1 MILILVILHRQML
14 STCSSMFIPRYRCTY
29 YILRQDRA
37 AYEYV
42 TNIVLPMAVYMD
54 LVITNT
60 HILGAKFDRLRE
72 NFKRKVKLRRMWE
85 KKNDHL
91 HDGFMLS
98 YEQFHRG
105 ACYTG

>member
-60 HILGAKFDRLRE
+60 HILGAKSDRLRE
-72 NFKRKVKLRRMWE
+72 NFKRKVKLRRM
-85 KKNDHL
+85 
-91 HDGFMLS
+91 
-98 YEQFHRG
+98 
-105 ACYTG
+105 

>member
-60 HILGAKFDRLRE
+60 HILGAKSDRLRE

-85 KKNDHL
+85 KENDHL
-91 HDGFMLS
+91 HDGIMLS

>member
-1 MILILVILHRQML
+1 MIQILVILHRQML

-60 HILGAKFDRLRE
+60 HILGAKSDRLRE

-85 KKNDHL
+85 KENDHL
-91 HDGFMLS
+91 HDGIMLS

>member
-42 TNIVLPMAVYMD
+42 TNIDKHTVPEGKTFGWNKGGVNLPV
-54 LVITNT
+54 T
-60 HILGAKFDRLRE
+60 
-72 NFKRKVKLRRMWE
+72 
-85 KKNDHL
+85 
-91 HDGFMLS
+91 S
-98 YEQFHRG
+98 
-105 ACYTG
+105 

>member
-1 MILILVILHRQML
+1 
-14 STCSSMFIPRYRCTY
+14 MFIPRYRCTY

-42 TNIVLPMAVYMD
+42 TSIVLPMAVYMD